1 MLRARGTPMPDCH
14 YHFHHGSPSDD
25 RLDAI
30 VRQLELLTKMIASVA
45 DYITAMHVE
54 ERHCNRAMLMHGA
67 MMSMLFDTAFYYAAR
82 QQYEASIG
90 IVTGHLAL
98 DFVGT
103 AKPGD
108 WVEAHVEIVRTGRN
122 ICYLTGFAW
131 NNGERIGSASA
142 QFLTVDRTK
151 RPLQN

>member
-1 MLRARGTPMPDCH
+1 MRDIPTGFEELPATGPFSHNVGP
-14 YHFHHGSPSDD
+14 FHSRIDG
-25 RLDAI
+25 
-30 VRQLELLTKMIASVA
+30 A

-82 QQYEASIG
+82 QQYDASIG

-122 ICYLTGFAW
+122 ICYLTGFVW

>member
-1 MLRARGTPMPDCH
+1 MRDIPTGFEELPATGPFSHIVGP
-14 YHFHHGSPSDD
+14 FHSRIDG
-25 RLDAI
+25 
-30 VRQLELLTKMIASVA
+30 A

-142 QFLTVDRTK
+142 
-151 RPLQN
+151 

>member
-1 MLRARGTPMPDCH
+1 MRDLPPGFQELPATGPFSHIVGPFHTRVAGTN
-14 YHFHHGSPSDD
+14 
-25 RLDAI
+25 
-30 VRQLELLTKMIASVA
+30 
-45 DYITAMHVE
+45 YITAMHVD

-108 WVEAHVEIVRTGRN
+108 WVEAHVEIVRTGKN

-131 NNGERIGSASA
+131 NDSQRIGSASA

>member
-1 MLRARGTPMPDCH
+1 MREIPAGFQKSPPTGPFGDIVGPFHSRTDGTNH
-14 YHFHHGSPSDD
+14 
-25 RLDAI
+25 
-30 VRQLELLTKMIASVA
+30 
-45 DYITAMHVE
+45 ITALRVE
-54 ERHCNRAMLMHGA
+54 DRHCNRAMQMHGA
-67 MMSMLFDTAFYYAAR
+67 MMSMLFDTAFYHAAR
-82 QQYEASIG
+82 QQYDSSIG
-90 IVTGHLAL
+90 IVTGHLTL

-108 WVEAHVEIVRTGRN
+108 WVEAHVEVIRRGRN

-131 NNGERIGSASA
+131 NEGQRIGSASA